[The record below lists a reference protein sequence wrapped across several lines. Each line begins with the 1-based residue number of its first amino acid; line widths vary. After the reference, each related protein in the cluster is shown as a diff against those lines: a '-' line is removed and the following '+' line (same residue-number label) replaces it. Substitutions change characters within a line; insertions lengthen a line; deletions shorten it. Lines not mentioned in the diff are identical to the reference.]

1 MAPRPPTAPEIMPS
15 TVGCAGS
22 SIPARSRPPGR
33 RRRPRVWGAM
43 IASHRPQCRSAVEA
57 EPASLQETGCRP
69 PQATGRTASKSR
81 YRFRCSRTVGK
92 RSQPCGT
99 MRWCPEGIPRPVMIL
114 WIAPQASVPGA
125 TDVQG
130 FRARR
135 CRSRRCGSAMRD
147 RSASRI
153 SCRRRSGR
161 CGRWR

>member
-57 EPASLQETGCRP
+57 EPAGVQETGCRP
-69 PQATGRTASKSR
+69 PRATGRTASKSR
-81 YRFRCSRTVGK
+81 YRFRCSRTAGK
-92 RSQPCGT
+92 PASPAARCDGARKVS
-99 MRWCPEGIPRPVMIL
+99 PRPVMIL

-161 CGRWR
+161 CGHWR